1 MSLLGW
7 MLLATL
13 PWMAV
18 LCVKDWRTRRLP
30 NVWVLP
36 MGAVALMV
44 RLASAGWSEGVLPG
58 LTGGALCGLFLL
70 LPFFLRMAGAGDVKL
85 LAVCGCW
92 LGSAWT
98 ATFLMLTSLGGFVL
112 AVTFLLCR
120 QGSAARLMHLFRTL
134 TDVRYDRATGR
145 AQLPP
150 RTDESG
156 RIPFSLA
163 IAFGY
168 LGTLGLA
175 GGLI

>member
-112 AVTFLLCR
+112 AVTFLLVI
-120 QGSAARLMHLFRTL
+120 S
-134 TDVRYDRATGR
+134 
-145 AQLPP
+145 
-150 RTDESG
+150 
-156 RIPFSLA
+156 
-163 IAFGY
+163 
-168 LGTLGLA
+168 
-175 GGLI
+175 